1 LSATGGCGVWL
12 AVSLAPAL
20 DARGALGYAKN
31 MYCPRCATQN
41 DEAVKYCRACG
52 ENLGVISLVLSK
64 RLPAKLIAKLDEYLE
79 WKNERLRR
87 DSIFS
92 AVAGG
97 IFLLLSIFHLAGEG
111 LSITVIFTF
120 ICACILFFW
129 SIWYYL
135 VYQRSLSVNKKSIE
149 APAVPGREEI
159 SPGNILN
166 LSSSPGSVTESTTK
180 RLDTTRPDKNI

>member
-1 LSATGGCGVWL
+1 
-12 AVSLAPAL
+12 
-20 DARGALGYAKN
+20 

-41 DEAVKYCRACG
+41 DDAVKYCRSCG
-52 ENLGVISLVLSK
+52 ENLGVVALVMGK
-64 RLPAKLIAKLDEYLE
+64 HLPAKMIAKLDEYLE

-92 AVAGG
+92 ALSGAV
-97 IFLLLSIFHLAGEG
+97 FLFLSIYHLAGEG

-120 ICACILFFW
+120 ICACALFFW

-149 APAVPGREEI
+149 EPTASEREEVT
-159 SPGNILN
+159 PGNILN
-166 LSSSPGSVTESTTK
+166 LSAKPGSVTESTTK
-180 RLDTTRPDKNI
+180 QLGSTHSNRQI